1 MNTRAEIKN
10 GLNKDTGTDKE
21 SVISDSYGESFG
33 DSPDAHD
40 YYARYKIL

>member
-1 MNTRAEIKN
+1 MKKTPPV
-10 GLNKDTGTDKE
+10 DPGTDKE

-40 YYARYKIL
+40 YYAR